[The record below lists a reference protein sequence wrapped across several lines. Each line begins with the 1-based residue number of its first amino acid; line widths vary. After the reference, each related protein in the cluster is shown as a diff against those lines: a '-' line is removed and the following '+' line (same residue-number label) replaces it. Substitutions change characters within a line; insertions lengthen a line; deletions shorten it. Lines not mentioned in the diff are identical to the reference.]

1 MSADH
6 YSGKRKRSKQ
16 KPENSSSPIRSY
28 ARWSSLVFQMGAIV
42 LAGYFGGMQLDKF
55 LERDDSI
62 ITLAGVVTGVIV
74 AMILAVRIILDN
86 KNQP

>member
-6 YSGKRKRSKQ
+6 YSGKRKRSKER
-16 KPENSSSPIRSY
+16 PENSSSPLGSY
-28 ARWSSLVFQMGAIV
+28 ARWSGLVFQMGAIV

-62 ITLAGVVTGVIV
+62 ITLAGVVAGVIV
-74 AMILAVRIILDN
+74 AMVLAIRMILDK
-86 KNQP
+86 KNQS